1 MKAHEDNWHHL
12 VKIWCQLPQNRLLY
26 GLEILWHYISKTP
39 KWTKTPLKTLLCF
52 TGIFSWAGYEK
63 CDTGRFNGQEMRF
76 GRKFTMQH
84 LRSRLTRPFL
94 RFLHRKWQGFF
105 ITLSL
110 LFNYK
115 FYLGW
120 AGWANTLFLM
130 SIRISSN
137 FSISSTQ
144 KIYINIL
151 YEVEV

>member
-1 MKAHEDNWHHL
+1 MKVHEDDWHHL
-12 VKIWCQLPQNRLLY
+12 VKIWYQYPQTRLLY

-39 KWTKTPLKTLLCF
+39 KWTKPPLKTLLRF
-52 TGIFSWAGYEK
+52 TGIFSWARYKK
-63 CDTGRFNGQEMRF
+63 CDTGRFGGQEMRF
-76 GRKFTMQH
+76 GRKTTMQY
-84 LRSRLTRPFL
+84 LRNHLTRPFS
-94 RFLHRKWQGFF
+94 RFLHRKWQGIF

-110 LFNYK
+110 LLHYK
-115 FYLGW
+115 FYFGW